1 MRSSRALT
9 WSCAAALIGFVL
21 GCATLGRADP
31 IPAAREWG
39 LPQLMQML
47 AHVRSASAR
56 FTETKTMSM
65 LSSPLVAS
73 GTLNYVAPD
82 HVEKITLAPV
92 REQFLLDH
100 NRVTIAGGPGEQ
112 THVFALTA
120 DPRIAG
126 LVEGIRATLAGDLN
140 ALDRFYQVRL
150 AGDAGNWQLLL
161 QPRDPDLAHFI
172 QSIRIQGSQG
182 RIEAIYTA
190 TANGDHS
197 EMTITEDVQDA
208 G

>member
-1 MRSSRALT
+1 MRPSRVLT
-9 WSCAAALIGFVL
+9 WSCAATLIGFVL
-21 GCATLGRADP
+21 GRATPGRADP
-31 IPAAREWG
+31 VSAGHNWG
-39 LPQLMQML
+39 LPQLMQTL

-56 FTETKTMSM
+56 FTETKTVSM
-65 LSSPLVAS
+65 LTSPLVAS
-73 GTLNYVAPD
+73 GTLSYVAPD

-92 REQFLLDH
+92 RERFLLDH
-100 NRVTIAGGPGEQ
+100 NRVTIVGGPGEQ
-112 THVFALTA
+112 IHVFSLTA

-126 LVEGIRATLAGDLN
+126 LFEGIRATLAGDLT
-140 ALDRFYQVRL
+140 ALDHFYQVDL

-161 QPRDPDLAHFI
+161 QPRNPDLAHFV

-182 RIEAIYTA
+182 RIAAIYTA
-190 TANGDHS
+190 NANGDRS